1 VNRSALTAV
10 RGGVAILSSS
20 GAAMRLCA
28 TPSRAIDSGA
38 PLAFHGS
45 GWWSMHVP
53 APQDKP
59 PEVDQGVDAL
69 VDARPAGPIRKSAA
83 SVATIALAGV
93 LVLPACGPTFQQM
106 AAADCAGIAT
116 DTAYEDCR
124 RRLAEQLADERLGY
138 IVRSQ
143 VVR

>member
-1 VNRSALTAV
+1 
-10 RGGVAILSSS
+10 
-20 GAAMRLCA
+20 MRLRE
-28 TPSRAIDSGA
+28 TPSRALDSEA
-38 PLAFHGS
+38 PLAFHGR

-69 VDARPAGPIRKSAA
+69 VDGRPAGPLTATAAGPIRKTAA

-106 AAADCAGIAT
+106 ATAICADIAT
-116 DTAYEDCR
+116 DTAYEHCR
-124 RRLAEQLADERLGY
+124 RRLAEQLAEERLGY

>member
-1 VNRSALTAV
+1 
-10 RGGVAILSSS
+10 
-20 GAAMRLCA
+20 
-28 TPSRAIDSGA
+28 
-38 PLAFHGS
+38 
-45 GWWSMHVP
+45 MHVP

-59 PEVDQGVDAL
+59 PEVDQGADAL
-69 VDARPAGPIRKSAA
+69 VDGRPAGPLTATAAGPIKKTAA

-106 AAADCAGIAT
+106 ATAICADIAT
-116 DTAYEDCR
+116 DTAYEHCR
-124 RRLAEQLADERLGY
+124 RRLAEQLAEERLGY